1 MRLLSAFAT
10 GVFLVAASAAFG
22 QTRLEPMRPGPFP
35 DTKSGIHLEMVFNS
49 VLFGNGH
56 LGDETGVVD
65 LVWGSYSATQ
75 PPGMYNSFYIPIPVD
90 DAFGATHD
98 VAWYQTNHPDWLE
111 YKCDMTTLAIQFG
124 DTSRAP
130 LDFANPAVRAYQW
143 SNWIDPAL
151 AAGYQSIAVDEPD
164 LLNDFQRC
172 GHFNVAHHWVQ
183 QYTGSVADAAF
194 THDMLQ
200 WTKLTLKHIHQQT
213 ATATM
218 QLNAPYNFSASLAD
232 NQALMS
238 TTDLLFDERGF
249 TNYGNSPPVPTPEQ
263 WQTIVDQIDFLQSKR
278 ICITLN
284 GEEPQDSADITP
296 AERQWAIGNY
306 LLVKDNC
313 TYMYMTGQQ
322 QYGDLVT
329 FPEYKK
335 AFGKPQ
341 GDRFLTQGIWER
353 LYTKGLTLVNPYNTA
368 ASVDLPAGRWFDV
381 NGARVGPSVT
391 LDPQTALLLL
401 KTR

>member
-1 MRLLSAFAT
+1 
-10 GVFLVAASAAFG
+10 
-22 QTRLEPMRPGPFP
+22 
-35 DTKSGIHLEMVFNS
+35 
-49 VLFGNGH
+49 
-56 LGDETGVVD
+56 
-65 LVWGSYSATQ
+65 
-75 PPGMYNSFYIPIPVD
+75 
-90 DAFGATHD
+90 
-98 VAWYQTNHPDWLE
+98 
-111 YKCDMTTLAIQFG
+111 MTTLAFQFG
-124 DTSRAP
+124 DTTRAP

-172 GHFNVAHHWVQ
+172 GHFDGTHHWVP
-183 QYTGSVADAAF
+183 QYTGNVTDAAF

-218 QLNAPYNFSASLAD
+218 QLNAPYNFSAPLAD

-249 TNYGNSPPVPTPEQ
+249 TNYGNSPSVPTPAQ

-306 LLVKDNC
+306 LLVKDGC

-329 FPEYKK
+329 FPEYSK
-335 AFGKPQ
+335 AFGKPV
-341 GDRFLTQGIWER
+341 GDKFQTQGIWER
-353 LYTKGLTLVNPYNTA
+353 SFTKGLTLVNPSNA
-368 ASVDLPAGRWFDV
+368 AATVDLPAGRWFDV
-381 NGARVGPSVT
+381 NGARVGPGVT

-401 KTR
+401 KMR